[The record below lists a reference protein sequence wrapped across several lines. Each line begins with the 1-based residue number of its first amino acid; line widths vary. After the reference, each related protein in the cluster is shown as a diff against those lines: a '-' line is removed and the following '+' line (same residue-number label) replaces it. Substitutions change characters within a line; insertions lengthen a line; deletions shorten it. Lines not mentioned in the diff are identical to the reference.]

1 MNDKISYLWRKT
13 FTFKGRNVVKSLIP
27 TFIYI
32 FFGII
37 LAVGLSFLSASQMTR
52 ITYVVIGLTAA
63 VWLYSST
70 ILNYYEINRKDS
82 IIKMNYI
89 PIYLRVIPTIIF
101 QTVIYLLFTIIYSAI
116 LSIKTT
122 EFMLRIFSLGYY
134 VLLGM
139 ILIIPFTIFYIEL
152 RQHFKYKYIDVLLF
166 ILLILLTPV
175 FYISENL
182 PSILENILVL
192 NPFYYIVYGIELS
205 AVKVSWSTNRIP
217 NDILFLSEVTLIY
230 MALYRLY
237 TKSNIYMKKEK
248 SH

>member
-1 MNDKISYLWRKT
+1 
-13 FTFKGRNVVKSLIP
+13 
-27 TFIYI
+27 
-32 FFGII
+32 
-37 LAVGLSFLSASQMTR
+37 
-52 ITYVVIGLTAA
+52 
-63 VWLYSST
+63 
-70 ILNYYEINRKDS
+70 
-82 IIKMNYI
+82 
-89 PIYLRVIPTIIF
+89 
-101 QTVIYLLFTIIYSAI
+101 
-116 LSIKTT
+116 
-122 EFMLRIFSLGYY
+122 MLRIFSLGYY